1 MNSIECAKRKIRVT
15 VANSKVPEDPSHAE
29 NTLEWLLTLSPKADP
44 ALQIAALAHDIDRAV
59 ENQKVRRN
67 DYDDYDAFKAAHA
80 RNGARILREIMKKCR
95 VDGSI
100 TEEACRLVTLH
111 EVGGDHRSDLIKN
124 ADSIS
129 YFKVNMPL
137 YYQREGWEETRRR
150 CIWGYRRLSA
160 PMKRVVEDITYED
173 ALLTRLL
180 KEAIQEVSSNG
191 APSKNTVRR
200 NQK

>member
-1 MNSIECAKRKIRVT
+1 MNSIECAKQKIR
-15 VANSKVPEDPSHAE
+15 AMIAGSNVPEDPTHAE
-29 NTLEWLLTLSPKADP
+29 NTLEWLFKLNPEADQT
-44 ALQIAALAHDIDRAV
+44 LQIAALAHDIDRAV
-59 ENQKVRRN
+59 ENQKVRRS

-80 RNGARILREIMKKCR
+80 RNGARILREIMEECG
-95 VDGSI
+95 VSDSI

-137 YYQREGWEETRRR
+137 YYQREGWEETKRR
-150 CIWGYRRLSA
+150 CIWGYLRLST
-160 PMKRVVEDITYED
+160 PMKRVVEDIHYED

-180 KEAIQEVSSNG
+180 KQAIQEASSNG
-191 APSKNTVRR
+191 TALEKYRST
-200 NQK
+200 